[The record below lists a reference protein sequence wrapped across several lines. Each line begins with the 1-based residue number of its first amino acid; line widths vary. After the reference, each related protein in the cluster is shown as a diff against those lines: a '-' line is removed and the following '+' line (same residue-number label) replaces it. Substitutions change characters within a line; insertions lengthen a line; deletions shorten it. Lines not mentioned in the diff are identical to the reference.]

1 MHPEHCTEHNL
12 SKCFSSIKFRVGD
25 EKDQK
30 VENQPDKRQF
40 TFVYFDYKGI
50 MRKLSMD
57 VTQLQQKINSN
68 YIEKYSVFPRNNI
81 ISDGKVVTQRSLMII
96 HG

>member
-1 MHPEHCTEHNL
+1 M
-12 SKCFSSIKFRVGD
+12 GD

-68 YIEKYSVFPRNNI
+68 YIEKY
-81 ISDGKVVTQRSLMII
+81 
-96 HG
+96 